1 VLLLWLDCDLE
12 GENIAYEVIDIA
24 STYNKHLDIYRA
36 KFSALIPRDIFRT
49 LQQPERPNKHMSD
62 AVDARQEID
71 LRLGAAFTRFQ
82 TMRLQGKFD
91 ALKDNVISYGPC
103 QFPTLGFVVE
113 RHLKIQ
119 NFVPEDFWTISCDLE
134 TPDMDERGGV
144 LRTSFHWDRSRL
156 YDRLACLI
164 LFEMCVDI
172 GTGEYFVYSCQLA
185 VVIESQARPTS
196 RSRPCPLNTI
206 ELQKRASRFLRMSSD
221 TTMKVAES
229 LYQRGILSYPRYIK

>member
-1 VLLLWLDCDLE
+1 MHNSVLCKLIHLAVVITCCLQIKKSIPQDKQGIRRTLEEEGRRASVLLLWLDCDLE

-24 STYNKHLDIYRA
+24 STHNKRLDIYRA

-49 LQQPERPNKHMSD
+49 LQHPERPNKHMSD

-113 RHLKIQ
+113 RYLKIQ
-119 NFVPEDFWTISCDLE
+119 SFVSEQFWSISCELE
-134 TPDMDERGGV
+134 TPDPDERSGV
-144 LRTSFHWDRSRL
+144 LRTSFQWERHRL
-156 YDRLACLI
+156 FDRLACLL

-172 GTGEYFVYSCQLA
+172 GTGGWM
-185 VVIESQARPTS
+185 RW
-196 RSRPCPLNTI
+196 
-206 ELQKRASRFLRMSSD
+206 RF
-221 TTMKVAES
+221 TEN
-229 LYQRGILSYPRYIK
+229 Q

>member
-1 VLLLWLDCDLE
+1 MLLLWLDCDLE

-24 STYNKHLDIYRA
+24 SAHNKRLDIYRA

-49 LQQPERPNKHMSD
+49 LQHPERPNKHMSD

-113 RHLKIQ
+113 RYLKIQ
-119 NFVPEDFWTISCDLE
+119 NFVSEDFWTISCELE
-134 TPDMDERGGV
+134 TPDPDERSGV
-144 LRTSFHWDRSRL
+144 LRTSFQWERHRL
-156 YDRLACLI
+156 YDRLACLL
-164 LFEMCVDI
+164 LFDMCVEI
-172 GTGEYFVYSCQLA
+172 GTGICLFYSG
-185 VVIESQARPTS
+185 V
-196 RSRPCPLNTI
+196 PL
-206 ELQKRASRFLRMSSD
+206 S
-221 TTMKVAES
+221 
-229 LYQRGILSYPRYIK
+229 